1 MRKRYYNKIISIV
14 LAISILITSGHIDVY
29 ADQVKETF
37 GNIKKTSQEVD
48 NSKKEKVI
56 KKTESST
63 VYQLEDGMKRE
74 VIHDS
79 NIRFKEDG
87 KLVDY
92 DPSLVKVNNNKTHN
106 NADISKYAYENKKG
120 DNKNYIPKKI
130 SQETPII
137 LEKENYQITISPINK
152 ETNQVKVEDQNI
164 LDIYDKEIQI
174 PVKATYEAK
183 DEKSSLEYISQDNGI
198 KENIVLNEAPE
209 SNIFEYEMK
218 LDGVKPKKLELEE
231 SIVFIDDATGEAV
244 GSIDAPFMN
253 DASNKAYSEDIT
265 YDIKPKDGESDK
277 YILTMT
283 VDNTYLQSSERQY
296 PVTIDPTVTWSGDS
310 NIIDTYIISGTKYG
324 DTNFYSSGTT
334 AFPVGRGTNG
344 VHRALIKGRKLASTV
359 DGKYVHKAT
368 LTMYETSNNDV
379 SNVVRAYRMIKD
391 WNEKTVTWNNRPDYS
406 TSDGY
411 YGTVTT
417 TGTLYKARVMDLTN
431 YARKV
436 ANKSITDYGLVL
448 RSSDEGVTTGKYSKF
463 FGSRHAG
470 TDIRPKFTVE
480 YYDGPT
486 TASTLKLSSSYLK
499 VGETFKLDWAGI
511 DSKSLSRVEY
521 RIAPYNDADGVVGS
535 DLFKYAD
542 SPNLGATSSGSKDIT
557 KIKELKEGCYRI
569 YVRGVDSGGIKGTG
583 KGATFHIDS
592 TLPVISSLV
601 ASPTSSSTNQIKSQ
615 NIALSWKIDEKHL
628 KDVQYNI
635 DGGTFTTVESA
646 GVTNSKFTIP
656 SSKFKTSKTYK
667 IGLKAIDK
675 SGNASAIKYINVYV
689 DAIAPDISKLDL
701 LDSNETSI
709 SGNWTKEINPK
720 LNFSNVLETGSGVNL
735 SKVQYALVNE
745 KSSAPASDKYISPK
759 NIKFTSEKNPY
770 EGYLYLDSEVKTGSY
785 DLYIKMLDI
794 AGNTSIKS
802 VNYKKDTEKPNGSI
816 EVKNATESIDV
827 LTDTVYI
834 TGAVS
839 DGSGS
844 GIKSSDVK
852 FYKLDASGEID
863 KNFKPVIV
871 YENATISNTQAFDT
885 RKLNNGQYILKLNM
899 EDNVG
904 YKVEASKKIRVAN
917 KIKAPKLTSDLIKDN
932 PCTIKWAYD
941 NNDVLI
947 SRIQYKINEEDKW
960 IDVPNSNANSGSFKV
975 NLPEETGEYKVKVRA
990 IDSQGVEGEEG
1001 IVICKVD
1008 KKAPIVNINSVD
1020 KGIIRG
1026 TATDENF
1033 SEWEIYIKKENEEDS
1048 KYEKVLNGKNRVDE
1062 NILGILDLS
1071 SFEIG
1076 TYVIKLLGKDTVG
1089 NENSFTHRI
1098 EKTKDFVNA
1107 ELIEPKFRVEREYYQ
1122 NYSSNKIILPPTKK
1136 ELKLKSDGL
1145 NFITRLLGTTTWY
1158 IENKNVGT
1166 GNTYNDDFYVKSPS
1180 NANAKYEENKDYQIS
1195 VVNKDLF
1202 GGVKYSMPL
1211 VKNYEIEKVNLS
1223 NENITNGAIV
1233 KDVKLQE
1240 KIASFRLIDSNSS
1253 KNLKYEVKIGDGDYK
1268 EIKSE

>member
-1 MRKRYYNKIISIV
+1 MKSKIIQKIG
-14 LAISILITSGHIDVY
+14 AIFMSVCICITYMPMGVF
-29 ADQVKETF
+29 AEEVKE
-37 GNIKKTSQEVD
+37 ISQKLQEEGD
-48 NSKKEKVI
+48 KPEKSNNQSETGQII
-56 KKTESST
+56 KKTENST
-63 VYQLEDGMKRE
+63 IYQLSDGMKRE
-74 VIHDS
+74 IIHDS
-79 NIRFKEDG
+79 NIRFEENG

-92 DPSLVKVNNNKTHN
+92 DPSLIKIEDNKTEN
-106 NADISKYAYENKKG
+106 NTNISGYAYENKKG
-120 DNKNYIPKKI
+120 DKKNYLPEIV
-130 SQETPII
+130 SEETPII
-137 LEKENYQITISPINK
+137 LEKDNFQITISPIDK
-152 ETNQVKVEDQNI
+152 ETKGVKVEDENI
-164 LDIYDKEIQI
+164 LDIYDKEVQI
-174 PVKATYEAK
+174 PVKAIYEAK

-535 DLFKYAD
+535 DLFKYAE

-592 TLPVISSLV
+592 TVPTLGSASIS
-601 ASPTSSSTNQIKSQ
+601 PITTSSNPSESYTPTITWANAKDTHFKQVEYSV
-615 NIALSWKIDEKHL
+615 NGGSYAVAGTGTSGSFKIP
-628 KDVQYNI
+628 
-635 DGGTFTTVESA
+635 A
-646 GVTNSKFTIP
+646 SKFTAPGTHTI
-656 SSKFKTSKTYK
+656 KVR
-667 IGLKAIDK
+667 AVDK
-675 SGNASAIKYINVYV
+675 SGNASAIK
-689 DAIAPDISKLDL
+689 
-701 LDSNETSI
+701 T
-709 SGNWTKEINPK
+709 
-720 LNFSNVLETGSGVNL
+720 
-735 SKVQYALVNE
+735 
-745 KSSAPASDKYISPK
+745 
-759 NIKFTSEKNPY
+759 
-770 EGYLYLDSEVKTGSY
+770 
-785 DLYIKMLDI
+785 
-794 AGNTSIKS
+794 
-802 VNYKKDTEKPNGSI
+802 
-816 EVKNATESIDV
+816 
-827 LTDTVYI
+827 LTY
-834 TGAVS
+834 
-839 DGSGS
+839 
-844 GIKSSDVK
+844 
-852 FYKLDASGEID
+852 
-863 KNFKPVIV
+863 
-871 YENATISNTQAFDT
+871 
-885 RKLNNGQYILKLNM
+885 
-899 EDNVG
+899 
-904 YKVEASKKIRVAN
+904 
-917 KIKAPKLTSDLIKDN
+917 
-932 PCTIKWAYD
+932 
-941 NNDVLI
+941 
-947 SRIQYKINEEDKW
+947 
-960 IDVPNSNANSGSFKV
+960 
-975 NLPEETGEYKVKVRA
+975 
-990 IDSQGVEGEEG
+990 
-1001 IVICKVD
+1001 
-1008 KKAPIVNINSVD
+1008 
-1020 KGIIRG
+1020 
-1026 TATDENF
+1026 
-1033 SEWEIYIKKENEEDS
+1033 
-1048 KYEKVLNGKNRVDE
+1048 
-1062 NILGILDLS
+1062 
-1071 SFEIG
+1071 
-1076 TYVIKLLGKDTVG
+1076 
-1089 NENSFTHRI
+1089 H
-1098 EKTKDFVNA
+1098 
-1107 ELIEPKFRVEREYYQ
+1107 
-1122 NYSSNKIILPPTKK
+1122 
-1136 ELKLKSDGL
+1136 
-1145 NFITRLLGTTTWY
+1145 
-1158 IENKNVGT
+1158 
-1166 GNTYNDDFYVKSPS
+1166 
-1180 NANAKYEENKDYQIS
+1180 
-1195 VVNKDLF
+1195 
-1202 GGVKYSMPL
+1202 
-1211 VKNYEIEKVNLS
+1211 
-1223 NENITNGAIV
+1223 
-1233 KDVKLQE
+1233 
-1240 KIASFRLIDSNSS
+1240 
-1253 KNLKYEVKIGDGDYK
+1253 
-1268 EIKSE
+1268 